1 MKVRVR
7 LFGAVSER
15 AELEEETI
23 DVPAGSTSGDV
34 LDLVGDRF
42 PATRGLLGL
51 AAVAVNLETA
61 PLSMVLSE
69 DDEVAVL
76 PPVAGGSVRIL
87 TGLRDPP
94 PTVEE
99 ALSEVADPG
108 AGGTVVFVGTVRDRS
123 ENRSVE
129 RLQYSAYPEMAE
141 RVLRQI
147 AEEAAQKWQLSGAV
161 ILHSVGDL
169 RVGQT
174 TIVVACSAAHR
185 SEAFD
190 ACRYAIDEV
199 KQRVPIW
206 KKEFGPLG
214 ERWVGMEAHSET
226 FPR

>member
-23 DVPAGSTSGDV
+23 DVPDGSTSGDV

-42 PATRGLLGL
+42 PSTRVLLGRV
-51 AAVAVNLETA
+51 AVAVNLEMA
-61 PLSMVLSE
+61 PLSMMLSE

-76 PPVAGGSVRIL
+76 PPVAGGAARIL

-99 ALSEVADPG
+99 ALSTLADPG
-108 AGGTVVFVGTVRDRS
+108 SGGTVVFVGTVRDRS
-123 ENRSVE
+123 ENGSVE

-141 RVLRQI
+141 RVLRQV
-147 AEEAAQKWQLSGAV
+147 AEEAAGKWPLSGVV
-161 ILHSVGDL
+161 ILHAVGDL
-169 RVGQT
+169 RLGET
-174 TIVVACSAAHR
+174 TIVVVCSAAHR
-185 SEAFD
+185 KEAFD
-190 ACRYAIDEV
+190 GCRYAIDEV

-214 ERWVGMEAHSET
+214 ERWIGIEAHSET
-226 FPR
+226 SHR